1 MLLTRLLRGLRSPD
15 DEFTR
20 GTAAV
25 QAGRMEEGI
34 IALRR
39 ALELRPEL
47 AGAHFNLG
55 VAYRSLGNPDEALAA
70 FRRAAELAPGFAEAH
85 LNIGSMLREQR
96 ELEDAGRSLKTAL
109 ALKPDL
115 PEALLELGNV
125 HRGTGDWRAAIDNF
139 RRAVSIDPGFA
150 RARWATT
157 VAQIPAL
164 DDGDTDREERR
175 RAFARELEALEAW
188 FASARGPD
196 VVEAVAVQQP
206 FYLAYHEV
214 SNRDLLGRYGRLCA
228 SLMQSWQQ
236 HAGLAPPPPIRNSRG
251 GTGRIRVGIVSGH
264 IYYHSVWSAL
274 VRGWVERLDRGR
286 FELHLFHLSGRRDAE
301 TELAAS
307 LAASFHQAKGGFESW
322 ARFIH
327 GCGMDVLLY
336 PEIGMD
342 PTTARLAS
350 MRLAPV
356 QATSWGHPETSGLPT
371 IDHYLSAQ
379 ALEPP
384 DAQSHYTEAL
394 ELLPGTGCWLP
405 RVADSGRDVP
415 PPAVAEA
422 KVRMICAGTPFKYA
436 AVHDALWVE
445 IARRVPGGRLVFFR
459 SFPEALSHR
468 LERRLR
474 DAFDR
479 AGLAFDRHATFLP
492 LQEGPAFRALLAAS
506 DLYLDTVGFSGFN
519 TALQALN
526 ADLPVVTREGRF
538 MRGRLASGML
548 RHIGLDELVAPSDA
562 AYVEL
567 AVALA
572 NDADRRRRLR
582 ERIPQARQRLF
593 EDETPIRALEEF
605 LARVTHAR

>member
-1 MLLTRLLRGLRSPD
+1 MLLTRLFRGMRSSG
-15 DEFTR
+15 DEFAR

-39 ALELRPEL
+39 ALELTPGL
-47 AGAHFNLG
+47 PGAHFNLG
-55 VAYRSLGNPDEALAA
+55 VAYRSLGNPHEALAA

-85 LNIGSMLREQR
+85 QSIGSVLREQR
-96 ELEDAGRSLKTAL
+96 ELEEAERSLRTAL

-115 PEALLELGNV
+115 PEALLELGHV
-125 HRGTGDWRAAIDNF
+125 HRGTGDWRAAIDAF
-139 RRAVSIDPGFA
+139 RRAVSVDPGFA
-150 RARWATT
+150 RARWAAT
-157 VAQIPAL
+157 VAQIPAV
-164 DDGDTDREERR
+164 DDADTDRDERR
-175 RAFARELEALEAW
+175 RAFAGELEALEAW
-188 FASARGPD
+188 FASARDPEAL
-196 VVEAVAVQQP
+196 EAVAVQQP

-214 SNRDLLGRYGRLCA
+214 SNRELLARYGRLCA
-228 SLMQSWQQ
+228 SLMQRWQQ
-236 HAGLAPPPPIRNSRG
+236 DAGLAPPPPTRNSRG
-251 GTGRIRVGIVSGH
+251 ADGRIRVGIVSGH
-264 IYYHSVWSAL
+264 LYYHSVWSAL
-274 VRGWVERLDRGR
+274 VRGWVQRLDRDR

-301 TELAAS
+301 TERAVS
-307 LAASFHQAKGGFESW
+307 LATSFHQAKGGFEYW

-327 GCGMDVLLY
+327 GSGMDVLIY

-356 QATSWGHPETSGLPT
+356 QVTSWGHPETSGLPT

-379 ALEPP
+379 AFEPP
-384 DAQSHYTEAL
+384 DAQAHYSEAL
-394 ELLPGTGCWLP
+394 EPLPGTGCWLP
-405 RVADSGRDVP
+405 RDADAARDAQPPQVP
-415 PPAVAEA
+415 EA

-436 AVHDALWVE
+436 AAHDALFVE

-474 DAFDR
+474 AAFDR

-506 DLYLDTVGFSGFN
+506 DLYLDTIGFSGFN

-526 ADLPVVTREGRF
+526 ADLPVVTREGLF
-538 MRGRLASGML
+538 MRGRLASGTL

-572 NDADRRRRLR
+572 NDAGRRQRMR
-582 ERIPQARQRLF
+582 ERIREARGRLF
-593 EDETPIRALEEF
+593 EDDAPIRALEGF
-605 LARVTHAR
+605 LVRVARAP

>member
-1 MLLTRLLRGLRSPD
+1 MLFTRLFRGMRSSD
-15 DEFTR
+15 DEFAR

-47 AGAHFNLG
+47 AGAHFNIG
-55 VAYRSLGNPDEALAA
+55 VAYRSLGNPGEALPA

-96 ELEDAGRSLKTAL
+96 ELEDAERSLQIAL

-125 HRGTGDWRAAIDNF
+125 YRGTGDWRGAIDSF
-139 RRAVSIDPGFA
+139 SRAVSIDPGFA

-157 VAQIPAL
+157 VSQIPAL
-164 DDGDTDREERR
+164 DDGETDREERR
-175 RAFARELEALEAW
+175 RAFARELEALETW
-188 FASARGPD
+188 FASARVPD
-196 VVEAVAVQQP
+196 AVEAVAVQQP

-214 SNRDLLGRYGRLCA
+214 SNRELLARYGKLCA

-236 HAGLAPPPPIRNSRG
+236 DAGLALPRRRGAASRV
-251 GTGRIRVGIVSGH
+251 RVGIVSGH

-274 VRGWVERLDRGR
+274 VRGWVQRLDRGR

-307 LAASFHQAKGGFESW
+307 LATSFHQAKGGFEQW

-327 GCGMDVLLY
+327 GCGMDVLIY

-356 QATSWGHPETSGLPT
+356 QVTSWGHPETSGLPT
-371 IDHYLSAQ
+371 MDYYLSAQ

-384 DAQSHYTEAL
+384 DGQSHYTEAL
-394 ELLPGTGCWLP
+394 ERLPGTGCWLP
-405 RVADSGRDVP
+405 RIADSGREAQPPEVP
-415 PPAVAEA
+415 HA
-422 KVRMICAGTPFKYA
+422 KVRLICAGTPFKYA
-436 AVHDALWVE
+436 AVHDPLWVE

-459 SFPEALSHR
+459 SFPEALAR
-468 LERRLR
+468 KFERRLR
-474 DAFDR
+474 AAFDR

-519 TALQALN
+519 TALQALS

-538 MRGRLASGML
+538 LRGRLASGML
-548 RHIGLDELVAPSDA
+548 KHIGLDELVAPSDA

-567 AVALA
+567 VVALA
-572 NDADRRRRLR
+572 NDADRRQLLR
-582 ERIPQARQRLF
+582 ERIREARGRLF
-593 EDETPIRALEEF
+593 EDEAPIRALEEF
-605 LARVTHAR
+605 LVRVAHAP